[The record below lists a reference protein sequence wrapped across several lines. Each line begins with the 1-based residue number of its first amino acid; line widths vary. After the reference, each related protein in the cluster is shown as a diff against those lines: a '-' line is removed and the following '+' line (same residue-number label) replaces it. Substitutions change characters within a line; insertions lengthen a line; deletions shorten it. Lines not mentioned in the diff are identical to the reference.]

1 MDKIIVVYGHS
12 SVGKTTVINDIYN
25 KLISNGATV
34 VSKKKQVGGNKNDFK
49 AELSYNE
56 KKVAILSMGDRKK
69 TVDDCVGKYK
79 GCDVFITALNMRFAT
94 VGSVWLK
101 NSNAIYKIEKTMANN
116 ADNQKVLNAVIA
128 KI

>member
-25 KLISNGATV
+25 QLISNGATV
-34 VSKKKQVGGNKNDFK
+34 VSEKKQVGGNIKDFK
-49 AELSYNE
+49 AVLSYNE

-69 TVDDCVGKYK
+69 TVDGCVGKYK
-79 GCDVFITALNMRFAT
+79 GCDVFITAFNMRFAT

-116 ADNQKVLNAVIA
+116 ADNQKVLSAVIA

>member
-1 MDKIIVVYGHS
+1 MDKIIVVYGHG

-25 KLISNGATV
+25 QLISNGATV
-34 VSKKKQVGGNKNDFK
+34 VSKKKQVGGNIKDFK
-49 AELSYNE
+49 AVLSYNG
-56 KKVAILSMGDRKK
+56 KRVAILSMGDRKK
-69 TVDDCVGKYK
+69 AVDGCVGKYK
-79 GCDVFITALNMRFAT
+79 DCDVFITALNMRFAN

-116 ADNQKVLNAVIA
+116 ADNQKVQSAVIA